1 MKRFLLI
8 STSLLLI
15 LPDIATAAVQAQT
28 RPAPGQTRPAKPARP
43 TKPPVAKPKPAR
55 PQPGRPQPARPRPP
69 TGVTPLPQPVKPR
82 PPKPNPGRPKPPKPR
97 PPGSHHPA
105 KPRPPHKWPTWRPGQ
120 QRPPHFKPIH
130 RPGWHYPH
138 GYRYRRWTIGLLLP
152 ALFLNRNYY
161 FYDYD
166 TLGIGPPPYGYR
178 WVRYGPD
185 LLLVQRST
193 GRIADVIYGAFY

>member
-15 LPDIATAAVQAQT
+15 LPDIAMAAVQAQT
-28 RPAPGQTRPAKPARP
+28 RPPSNATRPAKPARP
-43 TKPPVAKPKPAR
+43 TKPARPVKPPVAR
-55 PQPGRPQPARPRPP
+55 PQPGRPQPSRPRPP
-69 TGVTPLPQPVKPR
+69 GNLVPLPKPT
-82 PPKPNPGRPKPPKPR
+82 PARPKPKPPRPR
-97 PPGSHHPA
+97 PPGNGHRPIR
-105 KPRPPHKWPTWRPGQ
+105 PRPPHKWPIWRPGQ
-120 QRPPHFKPIH
+120 PRPPHFRPIH

-138 GYRYRRWTIGLLLP
+138 GYHYRRWTIGLLLP
-152 ALFLNRNYY
+152 TLFLSRNYY